1 MKMAERIQAAIHSLE
16 VGGGARAIRITAVVL
31 AFIGLAVV
39 YDTRAYHSF
48 NSPEAMD
55 AAQVARNVAE
65 GHGFTTDFVRPLSLF
80 LVQKQNRER
89 HSDLILST
97 NAFDFAQINGN
108 HPDLANP
115 PVYPAVLAGWFK
127 VWTPQWKVELHQPF
141 WSEGGSFRR
150 YEPEFRIAI
159 LNQLLL
165 ALVVILTFFVAKKL
179 LGVSA
184 AWLAALL
191 TLGLDLLWKF
201 SVSGLSTLL
210 LMALFLALAWCLLR
224 VDEIGRAEI
233 PDVRR
238 LFLLA
243 LAAGGLT
250 GLGMLTRYSFGW
262 LILPVAVY
270 FVSFGGARRLGLAVA
285 AFLTFGVVVSPWLIR
300 NLSLSNTLFGTA
312 SYVAMEDGSIF
323 PNTQLMQSLAPN
335 WGSAYGLAPYLHKL
349 LANLQQIAHGEL
361 FQLGG
366 GWMGVLFLTS
376 LLAGL
381 HHVAAKRLRYFIL
394 MCLGVFILV
403 EAMGRTQLS
412 QMAWEFNS
420 ENLLALLAPFVVIFG
435 VAFFQ
440 MLLNQLDV
448 AALEARLA
456 AVATLAI
463 LVWQPLVS
471 TLIIKSQTLSYPPY
485 YPPDVQKIAD
495 WMRPDELIMSDIP
508 WAVAWYGD
516 RQCVW
521 TTINSQYEFS
531 QLNDYIKPV
540 NALYLSLNTLD
551 GKLFSECL
559 QGGDSSWGNFTLKTV
574 IAHQLPEGFPLK
586 NFPQETL
593 ISGICLTDRIRW

>member
-1 MKMAERIQAAIHSLE
+1 
-16 VGGGARAIRITAVVL
+16 
-31 AFIGLAVV
+31 
-39 YDTRAYHSF
+39 
-48 NSPEAMD
+48 
-55 AAQVARNVAE
+55 
-65 GHGFTTDFVRPLSLF
+65 
-80 LVQKQNRER
+80 
-89 HSDLILST
+89 
-97 NAFDFAQINGN
+97 
-108 HPDLANP
+108 
-115 PVYPAVLAGWFK
+115 
-127 VWTPQWKVELHQPF
+127 
-141 WSEGGSFRR
+141 
-150 YEPEFRIAI
+150 
-159 LNQLLL
+159 
-165 ALVVILTFFVAKKL
+165 
-179 LGVSA
+179 
-184 AWLAALL
+184 
-191 TLGLDLLWKF
+191 
-201 SVSGLSTLL
+201 
-210 LMALFLALAWCLLR
+210 
-224 VDEIGRAEI
+224 
-233 PDVRR
+233 
-238 LFLLA
+238 
-243 LAAGGLT
+243 
-250 GLGMLTRYSFGW
+250 
-262 LILPVAVY
+262 
-270 FVSFGGARRLGLAVA
+270 
-285 AFLTFGVVVSPWLIR
+285 
-300 NLSLSNTLFGTA
+300 
-312 SYVAMEDGSIF
+312 
-323 PNTQLMQSLAPN
+323 
-335 WGSAYGLAPYLHKL
+335 
-349 LANLQQIAHGEL
+349 
-361 FQLGG
+361 
-366 GWMGVLFLTS
+366 VLFLTS